1 MRIGAVKKLTFASWS
16 GGTGFD
22 ARRARRHNPAAM
34 DEHPA
39 HLDPYTFGREQRCF
53 GCGPHNER
61 GMRLRFRREGDEVVT
76 ELVPESGWDGPPG
89 ILHGG
94 LQATLADEVAGWTL
108 VGLLGRMGFTTSM
121 SVRYVRPLELGVA
134 VVARGSIASR
144 KDPIVTVNVRLEQR
158 GKLGCS
164 ARVSYMLPDEEKAA
178 RYLGGAL
185 PDDWRHL
192 FRG

>member
-1 MRIGAVKKLTFASWS
+1 
-16 GGTGFD
+16 
-22 ARRARRHNPAAM
+22 M
-34 DEHPA
+34 DHEHAEP
-39 HLDPYTFGREQRCF
+39 LDPYTFGRDQRCF

-76 ELVPESGWDGPPG
+76 ELTAESGWDGPPG

-94 LQATLADEVAGWTL
+94 LQATLADEVAGWAL

-121 SVRYVRPLELGVA
+121 NVRYVRPIQLGVP
-134 VVARGSIASR
+134 VVARASIASR
-144 KDPIVTVNVRLEQR
+144 KDPIVTVNVRLLQH

-178 RYLGGAL
+178 AYLGGHL
-185 PDDWRHL
+185 PEDWRPL
-192 FRG
+192 FRAR